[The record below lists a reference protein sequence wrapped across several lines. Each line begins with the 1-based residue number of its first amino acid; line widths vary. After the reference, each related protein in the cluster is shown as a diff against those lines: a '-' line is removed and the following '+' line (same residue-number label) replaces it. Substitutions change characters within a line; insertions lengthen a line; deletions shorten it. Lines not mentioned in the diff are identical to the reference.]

1 MKRHNTKKL
10 TRAAVAAA
18 VITSASASAEVVLTE
33 NLSLTGFLG
42 ISASNVDK
50 DAYGGTASSSDSSA
64 EIDEFEVDFL
74 FSQDKIY
81 AQVDLNYLGGPGDVE
96 LEQAHI
102 GYAVSDSFS
111 LNAGKFLSCIG
122 FETFDMNGLY
132 QYSAAASTAGIY
144 PGHHTGLAGVYSGET
159 FGVYGSVVDGTWSA
173 DGDPD
178 NLGYEVQVFTSPAEG
193 LTIKLGYATEAFEKK
208 LIPGKLIPAVMESYA
223 DANDGYIIKEREI
236 VPGRIEPGSTTP
248 GFDKAM
254 INLWV
259 SYEVDALTVAAE
271 YSSLEDFDKKGD
283 DGDAYMLMGNYAF
296 TDTFNATLRFAH
308 VDADWA
314 EIDEFTI
321 SPRFVISDSVSVI
334 TEYRN
339 RDFAGGG
346 DEDLLAA
353 RVLYTF

>member
-1 MKRHNTKKL
+1 M
-10 TRAAVAAA
+10 
-18 VITSASASAEVVLTE
+18 TSASASAEVVLTE

-74 FSQDKIY
+74 FSQDKIN

-111 LNAGKFLSCIG
+111 LKAGKFLSCIG
-122 FETFDMNGLY
+122 FESFDMNGLY
-132 QYSAAASTAGIY
+132 QYSAAASTVY
-144 PGHHTGLAGVYSGET
+144 PGHHTGLAGVYSGDT

-173 DGDPD
+173 DGDTD

-193 LTIKLGYATEAFEKK
+193 LTIKLGYATEDLET
-208 LIPGKLIPAVMESYA
+208 
-223 DANDGYIIKEREI
+223 R
-236 VPGRIEPGSTTP
+236 
-248 GFDKAM
+248 DKAM
-254 INLWV
+254 LNLWAG
-259 SYEVDALTVAAE
+259 YTVDALTVAAE
-271 YSSLEDFDKKGD
+271 YSSLEDFDFNDDNVGD
-283 DGDAYMLMGNYAF
+283 DGDAYMLMANYAF
-296 TDTFNATLRFAH
+296 TEKFNTTLRYAH
-308 VDADWA
+308 VDADNS

-334 TEYRN
+334 TEYRH
-339 RDFAGGG
+339 RDYDVGGA

>member
-1 MKRHNTKKL
+1 MKKHNTKKL
-10 TRAAVAAA
+10 TRAAIAAT
-18 VITSASASAEVVLTE
+18 VMTSASASAEVVLTE

-74 FSQDKIY
+74 FSQDKIN

-111 LNAGKFLSCIG
+111 LKAGKFLSCIG
-122 FETFDMNGLY
+122 FESFDMNGLY
-132 QYSAAASTAGIY
+132 QYSAAASTVY
-144 PGHHTGLAGVYSGET
+144 PGHHTGLAGVYSGDT

-173 DGDPD
+173 DGDTD

-193 LTIKLGYATEAFEKK
+193 LTIKLGYATEDLET
-208 LIPGKLIPAVMESYA
+208 
-223 DANDGYIIKEREI
+223 R
-236 VPGRIEPGSTTP
+236 
-248 GFDKAM
+248 DKAM
-254 INLWV
+254 LNLWAG
-259 SYEVDALTVAAE
+259 YTVDALTVAAE
-271 YSSLEDFDKKGD
+271 YSSLEDFDFNDDNVGD
-283 DGDAYMLMGNYAF
+283 DGDAYMLMANYAF
-296 TDTFNATLRFAH
+296 TETFNTTLRYAH
-308 VDADWA
+308 VDADNA

-334 TEYRN
+334 TEYRH
-339 RDFAGGG
+339 RDYDVGGA

>member
-1 MKRHNTKKL
+1 
-10 TRAAVAAA
+10 
-18 VITSASASAEVVLTE
+18 
-33 NLSLTGFLG
+33 
-42 ISASNVDK
+42 VDK

-74 FSQDKIY
+74 FSQDKIN

-111 LNAGKFLSCIG
+111 LKAGKFLSCIG
-122 FETFDMNGLY
+122 FESFDMNGKY
-132 QYSAAASTAGIY
+132 QYSAAASTVY
-144 PGHHTGLAGVYSGET
+144 PGHHTGLAGVYSGDT

-173 DGDPD
+173 DGDTD

-193 LTIKLGYATEAFEKK
+193 LTIKLGYATES
-208 LIPGKLIPAVMESYA
+208 G
-223 DANDGYIIKEREI
+223 DAY
-236 VPGRIEPGSTTP
+236 
-248 GFDKAM
+248 DKSM
-254 INLWV
+254 INLWAGY
-259 SYEVDALTVAAE
+259 SVDSLTVAAE
-271 YSSLEDFDKKGD
+271 YSSLEDYGASGS
-283 DGDAYMLMGNYAF
+283 DGDAYMLMANYAF
-296 TDTFNATLRFAH
+296 TETFNTTLRYAH

-334 TEYRN
+334 TEYRH
-339 RDFAGGG
+339 RDYDAGGA

>member
-1 MKRHNTKKL
+1 MKKHNTKKL
-10 TRAAVAAA
+10 TRTAVAAA
-18 VITSASASAEVVLTE
+18 VMTSASASAEVVLTE

-42 ISASNVDK
+42 ISAKNLDK
-50 DAYGGTASSSDSSA
+50 DAYKTTPSSSDSSA
-64 EIDEFEVDFL
+64 KIDEFEVDFL
-74 FSQDKIY
+74 FSQDKIN

-111 LNAGKFLSCIG
+111 LKAGKFLSCIG

-193 LTIKLGYATEAFEKK
+193 LTIKLGYATEGFEK
-208 LIPGKLIPAVMESYA
+208 KLIPAVMESYA
-223 DANDGYIIKEREI
+223 DADDGYIIKERVK
-236 VPGRIEPGSTTP
+236 VPGSINP

-271 YSSLEDFDKKGD
+271 YSSLEDFGANGS

-296 TDTFNATLRFAH
+296 TDTFNATLRYAH

-334 TEYRN
+334 TEYTN
-339 RDFAGGG
+339 RDYAGGG

>member
-1 MKRHNTKKL
+1 M
-10 TRAAVAAA
+10 
-18 VITSASASAEVVLTE
+18 TSASASAEVVLTE

-50 DAYGGTASSSDSSA
+50 DAYGDTASSSDSSA

-74 FSQDKIY
+74 FSQDKIN

-111 LNAGKFLSCIG
+111 LKAGKFLSCIG
-122 FETFDMNGLY
+122 FESFDMNGKY
-132 QYSAAASTAGIY
+132 QYSAAASTVY
-144 PGHHTGLAGVYSGET
+144 PGHHTGLAGVYSGDT

-173 DGDPD
+173 DGDTD

-193 LTIKLGYATEAFEKK
+193 LTIKLGYATEDLET
-208 LIPGKLIPAVMESYA
+208 
-223 DANDGYIIKEREI
+223 R
-236 VPGRIEPGSTTP
+236 
-248 GFDKAM
+248 DKAM
-254 INLWV
+254 LNLWAG
-259 SYEVDALTVAAE
+259 YTVDALTVAAE
-271 YSSLEDFDKKGD
+271 YSSLEDFDFNDDNVGD
-283 DGDAYMLMGNYAF
+283 DGDAYMLMANYAF
-296 TDTFNATLRFAH
+296 TEKFNTTLRYAH

-321 SPRFVISDSVSVI
+321 SPRFMISDSVSVI
-334 TEYRN
+334 TEYRH
-339 RDFAGGG
+339 RDYDVGGA